1 VIAIEHAA
9 GSSPLHNVNVCELS
23 MTLQGPGTTFS
34 YTGPASDNTLARIKG
49 DIAASVR
56 AYGRKVLISAAVAAA
71 PHDIHLRIKMEGPI
85 APECF
90 HFRGPTTSNA
100 LALMVGDFTV
110 CAKLSR
116 IATLRASGFD
126 ETALAKTLKAMAETT
141 QRNDVQGE
149 YAVGEGFAMCLML
162 HLIAITPPRCLTIET
177 SQSGSGA
184 EAVTI
189 QAVMHRSSA
198 GAAVM
203 PCAQPIDSNRHDDH
217 GQAPTANAH
226 SELSKQEDDADLA
239 PLQRAMPPATSPERP
254 STWNQACQRCP
265 LIDDGEESLLLLQPR
280 RSQPAPKLP

>member
-1 VIAIEHAA
+1 VPAA
-9 GSSPLHNVNVCELS
+9 LFQDVNVHELS
-23 MTLQGPGTTFS
+23 MTLNGPETTFS
-34 YTGPASDNTLARIKG
+34 YTGPANDNALARIKD
-49 DIAASVR
+49 DIAATVR
-56 AYGRKVLISAAVAAA
+56 AYGWRVLIGAPIAAA

-177 SQSGSGA
+177 SQSI
-184 EAVTI
+184 VTLTKLS
-189 QAVMHRSSA
+189 QRGGGCHYSSSHA
-198 GAAVM
+198 PIAAVM

-239 PLQRAMPPATSPERP
+239 PLQRAMPPATSP
-254 STWNQACQRCP
+254 
-265 LIDDGEESLLLLQPR
+265 
-280 RSQPAPKLP
+280 